1 MFTISAKRVASA
13 GLLICLAWFMANC
26 SKNPQDAVS
35 INEANNVD
43 KVLSAGM
50 AEKDLKPEFEK
61 LATLVSQRASRVIG
75 KIIAAEEMATDKV
88 ERSFAELKLDADLP
102 ITLTTSD
109 GRVLEITLEWAQPCE
124 VTPATP
130 ASAVIFAPDPDRF
143 LRDDEAY
150 MVKGLLVERGSVTP
164 ISFTLDDYARRF
176 ANVPLYFVGYQDHT
190 PVAQVNSLKKTTAAL
205 YLACS
210 KLHMKKDL
218 DPGTN
223 EECEVYTMSPG
234 QTSYNMETSLI
245 FNGGTRLDAAN
256 RSATFPDVNN
266 TSTIYT
272 AASIPAFFPLLSQ
285 TQGWVAI
292 EEDVNA
298 GTHNR
303 DPGSSTCIYCPRLF
317 SAAVTV
323 CSPNWVV
330 TSTVRD
336 FVYWYSGV
344 VNSDDIWQD
353 GCYEGFD
360 LNWAAVGNQNT
371 DYKYSLNGNEFWVQ
385 AKMY

>member
-1 MFTISAKRVASA
+1 MFTLNAKRVTWA

-35 INEANNVD
+35 IKEANNVG

-61 LATLVSQRASRVIG
+61 LVTLLSQRASRVIG

-88 ERSFAELKLDADLP
+88 ERSFAELNFDADLP
-102 ITLTTSD
+102 RTFTTSE
-109 GRVLEITLEWAQPCE
+109 GRVLEITLERAQPCH

-130 ASAVIFAPDPDRF
+130 TSAIIFAPDPDRF
-143 LRDDEAY
+143 VRDDEAY
-150 MVKGLLVERGSVTP
+150 IVRGLLVDRGSMTP
-164 ISFTLDDYARRF
+164 ISFTLDDYVNRF
-176 ANVPLYFVGYQDHT
+176 ANVPLYFVGYQDRT

-218 DPGTN
+218 DPGSN

-234 QTSYNMETSLI
+234 QTSYNMETILI
-245 FNGGTRLDAAN
+245 FNGGTRLDAAG

-285 TQGWVAI
+285 AQGWVAI
-292 EEDVNA
+292 EEDVTA

-303 DPGSSTCIYCPRLF
+303 DPGSSTCQYCPRLF

-323 CSPNWVV
+323 CSPIWQV

-336 FVYWYSGV
+336 FVYWYSGP

-353 GCYEGFD
+353 GAYEGFD
-360 LNWAAVGNQNT
+360 TNWAAVNNLNS
-371 DYKYSLNGNEFWVQ
+371 DYWYSLSGNEFWVQ
-385 AKMY
+385 AKLY